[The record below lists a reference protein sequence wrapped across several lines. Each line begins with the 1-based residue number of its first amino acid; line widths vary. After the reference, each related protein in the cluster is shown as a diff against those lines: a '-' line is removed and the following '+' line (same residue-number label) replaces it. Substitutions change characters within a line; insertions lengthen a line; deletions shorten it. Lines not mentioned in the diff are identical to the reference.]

1 MPCNA
6 ILKTLATRYALFLVA
21 NETIMDFHKPL
32 PPLHVRGVGK
42 ALTCSN
48 ALRAYED
55 VRGMA
60 SLLSLNA
67 CMQCPQSRCA
77 SVRHRSPMDSSL
89 LRVLR

>member
-6 ILKTLATRYALFLVA
+6 IFKTLAARYALFLVA
-21 NETIMDFHKPL
+21 NESIVAFHKPL

-42 ALTCSN
+42 ALTCSI

-60 SLLSLNA
+60 SLLSLNT
-67 CMQCPQSRCA
+67 CMQCPQS
-77 SVRHRSPMDSSL
+77 DSSFAS
-89 LRVLR
+89 RPTVTV